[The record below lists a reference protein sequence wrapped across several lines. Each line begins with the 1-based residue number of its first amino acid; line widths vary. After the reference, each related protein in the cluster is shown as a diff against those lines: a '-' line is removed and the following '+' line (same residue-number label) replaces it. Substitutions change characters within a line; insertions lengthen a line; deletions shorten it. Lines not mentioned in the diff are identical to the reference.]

1 MRKRKQASVVGR
13 WEPVPNQTRSDGLGR
28 RLSSGRRIS
37 RVRDGKQGGS
47 WRRAASGCDGAGV
60 EKPRVRFAGEM
71 LALVRGLSNVFA
83 GAFARSCDSQG
94 RCVPPPPHAGNADFP
109 SLMQFEHGFD
119 FHGDVVRE
127 RSHTDGAAG
136 SFSGFA
142 EDFHH
147 GVTEP
152 VHHSWVALE
161 VGS

>member
-1 MRKRKQASVVGR
+1 MGTERAGGRAEAPGAIRRGDARTCQGTQSRFYRGVCPRLRFTAKMRAATTAR
-13 WEPVPNQTRSDGLGR
+13 WE
-28 RLSSGRRIS
+28 RL
-37 RVRDGKQGGS
+37 
-47 WRRAASGCDGAGV
+47 
-60 EKPRVRFAGEM
+60 
-71 LALVRGLSNVFA
+71 
-83 GAFARSCDSQG
+83 
-94 RCVPPPPHAGNADFP
+94 FP
-109 SLMQFEHGFD
+109 SFMQFEHGFD
-119 FHGDVVRE
+119 FHGDVVRQ